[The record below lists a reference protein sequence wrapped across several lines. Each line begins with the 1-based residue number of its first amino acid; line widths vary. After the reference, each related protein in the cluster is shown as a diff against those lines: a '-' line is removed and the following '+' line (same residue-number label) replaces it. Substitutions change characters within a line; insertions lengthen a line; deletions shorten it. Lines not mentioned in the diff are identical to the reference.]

1 MGISGSAKCLTDVE
15 SDTEYLLLRLE
26 IELMVLLWKE
36 GSYMM
41 MRCML
46 NKQFDCILQIPL
58 MALMLRIKDWQRMLI
73 VLVLKVIPYLHCF
86 L

>member
-1 MGISGSAKCLTDVE
+1 MGISGSAKCLTNVE
-15 SDTEYLLLRLE
+15 SDAEYLLVRLE
-26 IELMVLLWKE
+26 RELVVLLWKE
-36 GSYMM
+36 ASCVM

-58 MALMLRIKDWQRMLI
+58 MALTLRIKDWQQMFI